1 MPDLFPI
8 AATGLSTQAMQD
20 TATAFI
26 ATLNDAQ
33 RDAALYDIDS
43 IEWRKWSNVDDYTRE
58 ESASTR

>member
-1 MPDLFPI
+1 
-8 AATGLSTQAMQD
+8 MQD